1 MIEIILAILQ
11 IILTVGLVGFWIF
24 FFKVENKDPEKE
36 EWYLK
41 HERSFPLPDLGL
53 IAVCLL
59 LAATGLLIG
68 ERFGIFF
75 TIVAGGGLM
84 FLGLIDF
91 AFNLQNGLFKTK
103 NMDAYMSIGIVSI
116 VLIMGVLSLM
126 FGYVNF

>member
-11 IILTVGLVGFWIF
+11 IILAVGLVGFWIF
-24 FFKVENKDPEKE
+24 FFKVENKNPEKE

-53 IAVCLL
+53 IMVCLL
-59 LAATGLLIG
+59 IAAAGLLIG

-103 NMDAYMSIGIVSI
+103 DVDAYMSIGIVSI
-116 VLIMGVLSLM
+116 VLIMGVLSLIY
-126 FGYVNF
+126 GYINF

>member
-103 NMDAYMSIGIVSI
+103 NMDAYVSIAIVSI
-116 VLIMGVLSLM
+116 VLIMGVLSLIY
-126 FGYVNF
+126 GYFNF

>member
-11 IILTVGLVGFWIF
+11 IILAVGLVGFWIF
-24 FFKVENKDPEKE
+24 FFKVENKNPEKE

-41 HERSFPLPDLGL
+41 YERSFPLPDLGL
-53 IAVCLL
+53 IMVCLL
-59 LAATGLLIG
+59 IAAAGLLIG

-91 AFNLQNGLFKTK
+91 AINLQNGLFKTK
-103 NMDAYMSIGIVSI
+103 DMDAYMSIGIVSF
-116 VLIMGVLSLM
+116 VLIMGVLSLIY
-126 FGYVNF
+126 GYINF

>member
-1 MIEIILAILQ
+1 MIEIVLAILQ
-11 IILTVGLVGFWIF
+11 IILAVGIIGFWIF

-53 IAVCLL
+53 IVVCLL
-59 LAATGLLIG
+59 VAATGILIG

-116 VLIMGVLSLM
+116 VLIMGVLSLIY
-126 FGYVNF
+126 GYINF

>member
-11 IILTVGLVGFWIF
+11 IILAAGITGFWIF
-24 FFKVENKDPEKE
+24 FFMIENRDPEKE
-36 EWYLK
+36 DWYLK
-41 HERSFPLPDLGL
+41 HERSFPLPDIGL
-53 IAVCLL
+53 ITVCLL
-59 LAATGLLIG
+59 VAATGLLIG

-103 NMDAYMSIGIVSI
+103 NLDAYMSLSIVSI
-116 VLIMGVLSLM
+116 VLIMGILSLIY
-126 FGYVNF
+126 GYINF

>member
-11 IILTVGLVGFWIF
+11 IILAVVIVGFWIF

-59 LAATGLLIG
+59 VAATGLLIG

-103 NMDAYMSIGIVSI
+103 DMDAYMSIGIVSI
-116 VLIMGVLSLM
+116 VLIMGVLSLIY
-126 FGYVNF
+126 GYLSF

>member
-11 IILTVGLVGFWIF
+11 IILAAGIVGFWIF
-24 FFKVENKDPEKE
+24 FFMVENKDPEKE

-53 IAVCLL
+53 ITVCLL
-59 LAATGLLIG
+59 VAATGLLIG

-84 FLGLIDF
+84 FLGLIDLS
-91 AFNLQNGLFKTK
+91 FNKQNGLFKTK
-103 NMDAYMSIGIVSI
+103 DLDAYMSISIVSI
-116 VLIMGVLSLM
+116 VLIMGIVCLM
-126 FGYVNF
+126 YGSIHF

>member
-11 IILTVGLVGFWIF
+11 IILAVGIVGFWIF
-24 FFKVENKDPEKE
+24 FFKVENKNPEKE
-36 EWYLK
+36 EWYLR

-53 IAVCLL
+53 ITVCLL
-59 LAATGLLIG
+59 VAATGLLVG

-84 FLGLIDF
+84 FLGLIDL

-103 NMDAYMSIGIVSI
+103 NIDAYMSISIVTI
-116 VLIMGVLSLM
+116 VLIMGILSLIY
-126 FGYVNF
+126 GYVNF

>member
-1 MIEIILAILQ
+1 MIEIVLAVLQ
-11 IILTVGLVGFWIF
+11 IILAVGIVGFWIF

-53 IAVCLL
+53 ITVCLL
-59 LAATGLLIG
+59 IAAVGLLSG

-84 FLGLIDF
+84 FLGLIDL

-103 NMDAYMSIGIVSI
+103 NLDAYMSIGIVSI
-116 VLIMGVLSLM
+116 VLIMGVLSLIY
-126 FGYVNF
+126 GYINF

>member
-1 MIEIILAILQ
+1 MIEIVLAVLQIILAIG
-11 IILTVGLVGFWIF
+11 IGGFWIF
-24 FFKVENKDPEKE
+24 FFMVENKNPEKE

-53 IAVCLL
+53 ISVCLIV
-59 LAATGLLIG
+59 AAAGLLSG

-75 TIVAGGGLM
+75 TIVSGGGLI
-84 FLGLIDF
+84 FLGLIDL

-116 VLIMGVLSLM
+116 VLVMGILSLIY
-126 FGYVNF
+126 GYINF

>member
-103 NMDAYMSIGIVSI
+103 NMDAYMSIAIVSI
-116 VLIMGVLSLM
+116 VLIMGVLSLIY
-126 FGYVNF
+126 GYFNF

>member
-1 MIEIILAILQ
+1 MIEMVLAVVQIILAVG
-11 IILTVGLVGFWIF
+11 IIGFWIF

-53 IAVCLL
+53 ITVCLFIAAAVL
-59 LAATGLLIG
+59 LSG

-84 FLGLIDF
+84 FLGLIDL

-103 NMDAYMSIGIVSI
+103 NIDAYMSIGIVSI
-116 VLIMGVLSLM
+116 VLIMGVLSLIY
-126 FGYVNF
+126 GYINF

>member
-1 MIEIILAILQ
+1 MIEIVLAILQ
-11 IILTVGLVGFWIF
+11 IILAIGIVAFWIYF
-24 FFKVENKDPEKE
+24 FMVENKNPEKE

-53 IAVCLL
+53 VTVCLL
-59 LAATGLLIG
+59 VAAVGLLIG

-84 FLGLIDF
+84 FLGLIDL

-103 NMDAYMSIGIVSI
+103 NMDAYMSIAIVAI
-116 VLIMGVLSLM
+116 VLIMGVLTLIY
-126 FGYVNF
+126 GYVNF

>member
-1 MIEIILAILQ
+1 MIEIVLAILQ
-11 IILTVGLVGFWIF
+11 IILAVGIIGFWIF

-59 LAATGLLIG
+59 VAATGLLIG

-116 VLIMGVLSLM
+116 VLIMGVLSLIY
-126 FGYVNF
+126 GYINF

>member
-11 IILTVGLVGFWIF
+11 IILAVGIVGFWIF

-53 IAVCLL
+53 ITVCLL
-59 LAATGLLIG
+59 IAATGLLIG

-84 FLGLIDF
+84 FLGLIDL

-103 NMDAYMSIGIVSI
+103 NMDAYMSISIVSI
-116 VLIMGVLSLM
+116 VLVMGILSLIY
-126 FGYVNF
+126 GYVNF